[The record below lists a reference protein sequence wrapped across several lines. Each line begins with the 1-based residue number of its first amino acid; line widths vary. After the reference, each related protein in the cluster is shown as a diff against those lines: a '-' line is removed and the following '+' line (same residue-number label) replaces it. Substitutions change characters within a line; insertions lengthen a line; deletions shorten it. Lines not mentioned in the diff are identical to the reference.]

1 MTFGII
7 NFILFITTIILVWK
21 KWKGKKVLNN
31 QMQLITATSNPNL
44 NQNSIRNLQF
54 NPNIG
59 NDGRNINIVGTW
71 GTILFVTLGFGFMMV
86 NLLYLTGWNIGTFTE
101 KMNSLVPIVF
111 LSFIWPGIFY
121 FNNPKSITISKDTI
135 S

>member
-7 NFILFITTIILVWK
+7 NFILFITTINLVWK

-31 QMQLITATSNPNL
+31 QMQLITATSNSNL

-121 FNNPKSITISKDTI
+121 FNNPKSITVIKDTI